1 MILKKAVKETA
12 GGQSASSAAILGL
25 KVVGGKRLGGDRL
38 GAAIER
44 VKKGSIADSVGHLR
58 PGGSAYPDW
67 AEFIL
72 QLTAVLGLT

>member
-1 MILKKAVKETA
+1 MGHMILKKAVKEAA

-25 KVVGGKRLGGDRL
+25 KVVGGKRLSGDRL

-58 PGGSAYPDW
+58 PGTHSSRRHTDSAYNS
-67 AEFIL
+67 
-72 QLTAVLGLT
+72 Q